1 METEKETRAEKMK
14 AFSNT
19 AILQR
24 TLGSPLGQ
32 LPALSNASPSQ
43 EHSVAPSPL
52 IAPREEGSSGR
63 RGLAGSAIAVCFLG
77 SQTWSSGMNLA
88 FILGKFIFDS
98 GWAGE
103 EVSDRKGRDG
113 PEIVWDCPN
122 TAGGPPTVPKAAG

>member
-63 RGLAGSAIAVCFLG
+63 RGAGWLCHRCLF
-77 SQTWSSGMNLA
+77 SG
-88 FILGKFIFDS
+88 K
-98 GWAGE
+98 
-103 EVSDRKGRDG
+103 SDLVKWNESCVHFRKVY
-113 PEIVWDCPN
+113 I
-122 TAGGPPTVPKAAG
+122 